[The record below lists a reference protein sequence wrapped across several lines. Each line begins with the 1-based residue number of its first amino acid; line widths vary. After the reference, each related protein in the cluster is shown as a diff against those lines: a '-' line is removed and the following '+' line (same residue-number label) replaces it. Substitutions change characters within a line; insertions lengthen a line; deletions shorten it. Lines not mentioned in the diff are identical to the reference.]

1 MCIDMSLAKGLRS
14 SILKRVSQC
23 NFNDAASITR
33 VIGKRSSAP
42 ETTKGA
48 RKLFREIGKVLD
60 KHALMAWPELLFGRE
75 AWWVLWD
82 IERADKDGHSG
93 DWQEDKLTAC
103 SMRLL
108 LKGNY
113 VSSKVVPGGVKF
125 GMHLIERMF
134 QRLDTTDHEIVIE
147 ELRTAALM
155 AMTLA
160 SYLQSRL
167 VEKGI
172 DNYPIMIPTGRGA
185 ILGDFDVKKGEFN
198 CRTFV
203 GGERAITGAKK
214 HIDIQ
219 LGKWGW
225 DFIQEFYRGMACV
238 ILVKAEALTENED
251 RTSKVFLDLA
261 DQYISLMEDY
271 NRVTPKHE
279 ERTARKKQENT
290 LWALA
295 RQQHVARSSPAY
307 A

>member
-1 MCIDMSLAKGLRS
+1 MCIDMSLAKGLRA

-23 NFNDAASITR
+23 NVNDAASITR

-82 IERADKDGHSG
+82 IERAGKDGQSG
-93 DWQEDKLTAC
+93 DWKEDKLTAC

-108 LKGNY
+108 LKGRY
-113 VSSKVVPGGVKF
+113 VSSNVVSGGVKF
-125 GMHLIERMF
+125 GMHLLERMF
-134 QRLDTTDHEIVIE
+134 QRLNTTDHAIVIE

-167 VEKGI
+167 VENDI

-203 GGERAITGAKK
+203 GGERPITGAKK
-214 HIDIQ
+214 HINTQ
-219 LGKWGW
+219 LGKWGE
-225 DFIQEFYRGMACV
+225 DFILEFYCGMACV
-238 ILVKAEALTENED
+238 ILVKADALAENED
-251 RTSKVFLDLA
+251 RISKVFMGLA

-271 NRVTPKHE
+271 NRITPKHE
-279 ERTARKKQENT
+279 ERTARIKQENT
-290 LWALA
+290 LWVLA
-295 RQQHVARSSPAY
+295 RQQHVARSSPAC

>member
-33 VIGKRSSAP
+33 VIGKSARP
-42 ETTKGA
+42 YRKPPRGA
-48 RKLFREIGKVLD
+48 RKLFREIGKILD

-82 IERADKDGHSG
+82 IERADKDGHSS

-134 QRLDTTDHEIVIE
+134 QRMDTKDHEIVIE
-147 ELRTAALM
+147 ELRTAALI

-203 GGERAITGAKK
+203 GGERAITAPRNTSISSSASG
-214 HIDIQ
+214 D
-219 LGKWGW
+219 G
-225 DFIQEFYRGMACV
+225 
-238 ILVKAEALTENED
+238 IL
-251 RTSKVFLDLA
+251 S
-261 DQYISLMEDY
+261 
-271 NRVTPKHE
+271 
-279 ERTARKKQENT
+279 
-290 LWALA
+290 
-295 RQQHVARSSPAY
+295 RSSTAAWPASSS
-307 A
+307 